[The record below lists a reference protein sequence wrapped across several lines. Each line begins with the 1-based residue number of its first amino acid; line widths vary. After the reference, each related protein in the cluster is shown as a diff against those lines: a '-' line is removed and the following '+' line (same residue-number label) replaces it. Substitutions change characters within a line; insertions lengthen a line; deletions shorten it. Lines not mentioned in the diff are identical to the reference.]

1 MVRASIDIGSNSI
14 LLLICDLSN
23 GLKVLENEA
32 NVTGLGRDLDLNKKF
47 IDVAMDES
55 YEVLSQYKKLIE
67 KHKIKPTD
75 VIMTATEASRVA
87 ENASEFYEKI
97 KSELGLE
104 VKIING
110 KGESYY
116 SAMGV
121 LLDSNITEDVITIMD
136 IGGASTELTRVNVK
150 QKAIIHS
157 FSMPVG
163 VVRLNNWR
171 LAGQLQ
177 EKLQKVF
184 DDFADDLNLVKTEKL
199 FCVAGTM
206 TSVGNMY
213 LENKEF
219 IEHEVNGL
227 DLPVEVLDE
236 MIFKFKDYSPED
248 YLNHFPFLG
257 KRSQTIKSGLLLA
270 DSVTKLLDVE
280 KLYISTYGL
289 RFGTLLK
296 GKIEDEFSR

>member
-1 MVRASIDIGSNSI
+1 MIRASIDIGSNSI

-23 GLKVLENEA
+23 GLEVLENEA
-32 NVTGLGRDLDLNKKF
+32 NVTGLGRDLDINKKF
-47 IDVAMDES
+47 IEIAMDES
-55 YEVLSQYKKLIE
+55 YEVLSQYKKLTD
-67 KHKIKPTD
+67 KHGIKPSE

-87 ENASEFYEKI
+87 ENAPEFYEKI
-97 KSELGLE
+97 KNELGFE

-110 KGESYY
+110 EGESYY

-121 LLDSNITEDVITIMD
+121 LIDSNISEDVITIMD
-136 IGGASTELTRVNVK
+136 IGGASTELTRVDVN
-150 QKAIIHS
+150 QKKIIHS

-177 EKLQKVF
+177 ENLQKVF
-184 DDFADDLNLVKTEKL
+184 DEFADDLNLVKTEKL
-199 FCVAGTM
+199 HCVAGTM

-227 DLPVEVLDE
+227 DLPVDVLDE
-236 MIFKFKDYSPED
+236 MIFKFKDYSPEN
-248 YLNHFPFLG
+248 YLQHFPFLG

-289 RFGTLLK
+289 RYGTLLT